1 MKKRRKRQE
10 RVPEASAP
18 RLTPRL
24 LPLTPRLLPVACL
37 CFALAAALYW
47 TSLRHPL
54 VFDDNLLREDFLRLY
69 GTSWFHFDL
78 RWLSYA
84 TFGWTYD
91 VLGRQWFWH
100 RLLNVIFHASTAA
113 LLFSFLTRLFEAVP
127 ASPTAQLRPAPRWIA
142 LFGALIFL
150 LHPVAVY
157 GVAYLVQRPVLLAT
171 LFGVLSLRLFLEGLI
186 RHSRSWHYAAVA
198 AYFAAVFSK
207 EHAIMLPAVA
217 AALAMLVRG
226 GPMGRLARELAT
238 PFALFALIG
247 GVVVLRAKGLLGA
260 PYERWALELLS
271 QTRDSPTVPAAPD
284 AHLRS
289 MANQG
294 FLFFRYLATWVIPVP
309 AWMSADVRT
318 PFPSQ
323 LLSWPQFA
331 GFVAWL
337 AFPVAAFSLLRRG
350 GTIGLFGFGLLY
362 PWLLALPEVAVT
374 RVQEPYVLYR
384 SYLWMSGLP
393 CVLPLL
399 LSRLSARWTYGL
411 LCGACLALVPVSLD
425 RIDSFSSSIKLWDD
439 AVRKNSDTS
448 APFVERPYHNRG
460 FGYLQAGQYLEAQR
474 DFERAMTLNPR
485 DPDAYLGRGTLF
497 ARTGSYDQALADLGH
512 AIELDPGYAE
522 AYNKRCFTK
531 MLIDRPDDALPDCE
545 KAVSLNP
552 RHRDAFTNLGVVYGA
567 LNRPGEAEAS
577 YRRALDIEPSNA
589 DANFNYGVLLAV
601 LGRKDEARGPL
612 AIACNARIAE
622 ACKLQAALRHRG

>member
-1 MKKRRKRQE
+1 MKKRRKRPE
-10 RVPEASAP
+10 RAPETSGQ
-18 RLTPRL
+18 RLTPR
-24 LPLTPRLLPVACL
+24 PLPVTCL

-54 VFDDNLLREDFLRLY
+54 MFDDNLLREDFLRFY

-78 RWLSYA
+78 RWLPYA
-84 TFGWTYD
+84 SFGWTYD
-91 VLGRQWFWH
+91 VFGKQWFWH

-113 LLFSFLTRLFEAVP
+113 LLFSFLTRLFEAIP
-127 ASPTAQLRPAPRWIA
+127 ASPTAHMRLAPRWVA

-186 RHSRSWHYAAVA
+186 RHSRSWHYAAAA
-198 AYFAAVFSK
+198 AYFAAAFSK

-217 AALAMLVRG
+217 VALAVLVRG
-226 GPMGRLARELAT
+226 SPSPMGRLARELAI

-247 GVVVLRAKGLLGA
+247 TVVVLRAKGLLGA
-260 PYERWALELLS
+260 PYERWAPELLS
-271 QTRDSPTVPAAPD
+271 QMRDSPGTPAASD
-284 AHLRS
+284 AYLLS
-289 MANQG
+289 VANQG
-294 FLFFRYLATWVIPVP
+294 FLFFRYLVTWLIPLP
-309 AWMSADVRT
+309 AWMSIDVRT

-323 LLSWPQFA
+323 LLSWPQLA
-331 GFVAWL
+331 GFIAWL
-337 AFPVAAFSLLRRG
+337 AFPVAGFKLLRRG
-350 GTIGLFGFGLLY
+350 GTPGLFGFGLLY
-362 PWLLALPEVAVT
+362 PWLLALPEVAVI

-384 SYLWMSGLP
+384 SYLWMGGLA
-393 CVLPLL
+393 CVLPALAE
-399 LSRLSARWTYGL
+399 RVPAKWAFGA
-411 LCGACLALVPVSLD
+411 LCAACLALVPVAIG
-425 RIDSFSSSIKLWDD
+425 RIDSFSTSIKLWDD
-439 AVRKNSDTS
+439 AVRKNSDMS
-448 APFVERPYHNRG
+448 APFVERAYHNRG
-460 FGYLQAGQYLEAQR
+460 FFYLQAGQYLEAQR
-474 DFERAMTLNPR
+474 DFDKAITLNPR

-497 ARTGSYDQALADLGH
+497 ARTGSYDQAFADLGR

-567 LNRPGEAEAS
+567 LNRPKEAEAS
-577 YRRALDIEPSNA
+577 YRRALEIEPSNA

-601 LGRKDEARGPL
+601 LGRRHEARGPL
-612 AIACNARIAE
+612 AIACNARIVE
-622 ACKLQAALRHRG
+622 ACKLQAALRRPG